1 VAKTN
6 AYLNYGISISDIF
19 IVLFSEIEKQL
30 KDNAFVSNLSKKFEG
45 ILIKKIH
52 NLESFYEVVTC
63 NHEMKAALE
72 QQPFEGEN

>member
-1 VAKTN
+1 MAKTN

-45 ILIKKIH
+45 ILI
-52 NLESFYEVVTC
+52 
-63 NHEMKAALE
+63 
-72 QQPFEGEN
+72 